1 MNFDMNTLLP
11 LLLMNGKN
19 ANNEQTLSM
28 IKLLSNTN
36 LFQSA
41 NGCGNNNANN
51 ITTQNISQ
59 NAKTNSNPFE
69 QLFKNGQNP
78 LFNMFANN
86 TKGAQMNFAT
96 LLPFLTQMLAKD
108 GKVPSMPFQ
117 TPEKA
122 NVNAFSKINFAGKD
136 VLRIMNVLYK
146 AKT

>member
-1 MNFDMNTLLP
+1 MNFDMNTILP

-19 ANNEQTLSM
+19 AGNEQMLSM
-28 IKLLSNTN
+28 IKLLSNAN
-36 LFQSA
+36 LFQ
-41 NGCGNNNANN
+41 NGNNNANRN
-51 ITTQNISQ
+51 TNQ
-59 NAKTNSNPFE
+59 NAKINANPFE

-86 TKGAQMNFAT
+86 MKGSQMNFAT
-96 LLPFLTQMLAKD
+96 LLPFLTQILAKD
-108 GKVPSMPFQ
+108 GKVPSMPFL

-136 VLRIMNVLYK
+136 VLRIMNTLYN